1 MKKTLD
7 YLYIFSKLSTS
18 FILLLSLIILGYF
31 FYISFKSQKETIND
45 QAEFINKLNQNS
57 EKLSKLTKQIENT
70 DTSLDELQDFIKNK
84 TNVDNSEEI
93 SLLNKKIEELDL
105 GLEKISIN
113 LQEMKI
119 TNIPKPNKNNA
130 NNISIDILNKNK
142 LEIATLVIYKFEN
155 NLDFTEEIN
164 LLQNYNN
171 NKNQH
176 IFEKINLIK
185 LKKFRGNIFLKNIY
199 SQELDFYLKE
209 KFNKQ
214 NSNFISKSL
223 IKLLVI
229 EPSKKNI
236 IKNNEI
242 NILNEISDH
251 LDNKNYKMSYK
262 KIINIQNYEKYFSK
276 TISQIQIVNEFKEL
290 INKTI

>member
-155 NLDFTEEIN
+155 NLDFTEELN
-164 LLQNYNN
+164 LLQNFSN
-171 NKNQH
+171 NKEY
-176 IFEKINLIK
+176 IFEKINLIR
-185 LKKFRGNIFLKNIY
+185 LKNFRGNSYLKKTY
-199 SQELDFYLKE
+199 SQELDFYLKQ
-209 KFNKQ
+209 KFNKSY
-214 NSNFISKSL
+214 NNFLSKS
-223 IKLLVI
+223 IMRFVAI
-229 EPSKKNI
+229 EPSKTNT

-242 NILNEISDH
+242 NTLNEISTL
-251 LDNKNYKMSYK
+251 LDKKNYKMSYE
-262 KIINIQNYEKYFSK
+262 KIIFIDNYKKFFSE
-276 TISQIQIVNEFKEL
+276 TINQIQIAKEFKEL
-290 INKTI
+290 IIRVK